1 MKRKIIVD
9 KIIICLDKILRYCGS
24 CSYEDFRN
32 DQQLIEA
39 CVFNLS
45 QIGELAN
52 KIDGEFKEYHSNI
65 PWKKLYGLRN
75 RIIHDYEGV
84 NFLLIWEIIKEDL
97 PKLKTQL
104 TEISNNMK
112 DTEIA

>member
-1 MKRKIIVD
+1 MKRKAMVD
-9 KIIICLDKILRYCGS
+9 KIIVCIDKISLYCAEH
-24 CSYEDFRN
+24 SYEEFRAN
-32 DQQLIEA
+32 QQLVEA

-52 KIDGEFKEYHSNI
+52 KIDDDFKNSQSAV

-84 NFLLIWEIIKEDL
+84 NFLLIWEIIKNDL
-97 PKLKTQL
+97 PSLKEQL
-104 TEISNNMK
+104 VTLNQ
-112 DTEIA
+112 